1 MPKLCL
7 YTKFLHQEIGYNYG
21 ILRSD
26 GPCTKYFDAL
36 VKDHYFIRFH
46 NGSRNVFAN
55 TSKGNCFFIFVVMLL
70 KQVRMGEKSIYF
82 IFKYALMYLTKVVE
96 ILLRVVVAEL

>member
-1 MPKLCL
+1 MRKLCL
-7 YTKFLHQEIGYNYG
+7 STKFLHQEIGYNYG

-70 KQVRMGEKSIYF
+70 KQVRMGRKKYLFHFQVCFDVLNKSYGNT
-82 IFKYALMYLTKVVE
+82 FKSGCC
-96 ILLRVVVAEL
+96 